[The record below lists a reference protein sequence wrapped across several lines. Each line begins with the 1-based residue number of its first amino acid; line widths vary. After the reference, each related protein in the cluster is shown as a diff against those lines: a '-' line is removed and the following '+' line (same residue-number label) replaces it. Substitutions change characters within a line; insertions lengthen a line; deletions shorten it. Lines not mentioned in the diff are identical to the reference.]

1 VTAYNQHPLRVFW
14 ITDVVGVAQTV
25 IAGGVGDVANVITAL
40 YAVEEETG
48 GGSSGGV
55 VTCTPGNTV
64 DIYDDGVDV
73 VQLQVAAGG
82 AVTVQRTAGADTF
95 NIRLQVLVL

>member
-1 VTAYNQHPLRVFW
+1 VTVYNQHPVRVFW
-14 ITDVVGVAQTV
+14 ITNLVGAAQTV
-25 IAGGVGDVANVITAL
+25 VAGGVGDVKNIITAM

-55 VTCTPGNTV
+55 TTCTPGANV
-64 DIYDDGVDV
+64 AIYDDGVDV

-82 AVTVQRTAGADTF
+82 VVTVQRTAGADTF
-95 NIRLQVLVL
+95 NIRLQVLIL